1 MVPLSWYV
9 ALGAGLFVIGA
20 AGVLLRR
27 NVLEVLMSLELML
40 NSANI
45 NFIAFSRFLG
55 DLGGQVFA
63 IFVITV
69 TACEV
74 AVALAIL
81 VTVLRNK
88 ATLEVDEIAIMKG

>member
-27 NVLEVLMSLELML
+27 NVLVVLMSLELML

>member
-27 NVLEVLMSLELML
+27 NVLVVLMSLELML

-88 ATLEVDEIAIMKG
+88 ATLEVDEIATMKG

>member
-1 MVPLSWYV
+1 M
-9 ALGAGLFVIGA
+9 FVIGA

-27 NVLEVLMSLELML
+27 NVLVVLMSLELML
-40 NSANI
+40 NSVNI
-45 NFIAFSRFLG
+45 NLVAFSRFLEN
-55 DLGGQVFA
+55 LEGQIFT

-81 VTVLRNK
+81 VTVVRNK

>member
-9 ALGAGLFVIGA
+9 ALGASLFVIGA
-20 AGVLLRR
+20 TGVLLRR
-27 NVLEVLMSLELML
+27 NVLVVLMSLELML
-40 NSANI
+40 NSVNI
-45 NFIAFSRFLG
+45 NFVAFSRFL
-55 DLGGQVFA
+55 DALGGQIFA

-81 VTVLRNK
+81 VTVLRNR

>member
-1 MVPLSWYV
+1 M
-9 ALGAGLFVIGA
+9 
-20 AGVLLRR
+20 
-27 NVLEVLMSLELML
+27 
-40 NSANI
+40 NI
-45 NFIAFSRFLG
+45 NFVAFSRFLD
-55 DLGGQVFA
+55 DLGGQIFA

-81 VTVLRNK
+81 VTVLRNR